1 MVNRWIKGSG
11 ARIVKVA
18 FLALLS
24 AAALRAQSGFP
35 VPAKE
40 DYLEATRNLGLTL
53 DNRLQTLDSLAAWV
67 TPDSIKMATLGWIC
81 TLDLCGKCQPIL
93 KPLPGIALPGPRP
106 SAPPPF
112 SLTRYRQRAH
122 SGHVLN
128 ALAAFVMPNGM
139 LYHYALSLPVL
150 SSPAW
155 NIRKDSAQVSLKAG
169 QSPRVIAMHSSP
181 WDIFNSQILIGGAGR
196 LLQIS
201 GWSAESGL
209 SAPGPDPFTP
219 TRPLQDDW
227 VSYGAGWF
235 GGSNGGIYTWGSDV
249 PPGYEPTGI
258 SGPVRILDATGAL
271 GDNGWAAVRE
281 SGGWRAFRIAS
292 GVYRDFRIVRDGR
305 GLGVLRYPPTG
316 DPVYTLLR
324 DEPSRFASIEVFDR
338 PFPIGDET
346 QRAPLFSGVGSPPV
360 RITFADSEDNFTPL
374 KMDLF
379 DTQGDSLAL
388 GNAFVGTTALGACQ
402 GPGICIQPGKTLL
415 TVSYKPDSL
424 VLAMT
429 VQSTSFSGSP
439 ECISTRHE
447 IDKAWTLATR
457 WRDGGRLRIR
467 IGGNVLD
474 LQLQTPDG
482 IKGPSG
488 SRAQAVSRDGGSH
501 AYDAAGRWISAPEGG
516 PGKASAARRLGFR

>member
-1 MVNRWIKGSG
+1 MMNHRIKGG
-11 ARIVKVA
+11 EAWIVKVA
-18 FLALLS
+18 ILALLS

-40 DYLEATRNLGLTL
+40 DYLEVTRNLGLTL
-53 DNRLQTLDSLAAWV
+53 DNRLQTLDSLVAWV
-67 TPDSIKMATLGWIC
+67 TPDSIKMASVGWVC
-81 TLDLCGKCQPIL
+81 ALDLCGRCRPIL
-93 KPLPGIALPGPRP
+93 NPLPGIALPGPR
-106 SAPPPF
+106 SAAPPPF

-128 ALAAFVMPNGM
+128 ALAAFVMPDGM
-139 LYHYALSLPVL
+139 LYHYALGLPAL
-150 SSPAW
+150 SSPALS
-155 NIRKDSAQVSLKAG
+155 IRKDSAQVSLKAG
-169 QSPRVIAMHSSP
+169 QSPRVIAVQPSP
-181 WDIFNSQILIGGAGR
+181 WDIFRSEILIGGTGR

-209 SAPGPDPFTP
+209 GAPGPDPFTP

-235 GGSNGGIYTWGSDV
+235 GGSNGGTYTWGSDI
-249 PPGYEPTGI
+249 PPGYESTGI

-271 GDNGWAAVRE
+271 GDNGWVAVRE
-281 SGGWRAFRIAS
+281 SGGWRAFHIAP

-316 DPVYTLLR
+316 DPFYASLR
-324 DEPSRFASIEVFDR
+324 DEPTRFASIEVFDR
-338 PFPIGDET
+338 PFPIGDGT
-346 QRAPLFSGVGSPPV
+346 PRAPLFSSVGAPPV
-360 RITFADSEDNFTPL
+360 RITFADSEDNYTPL
-374 KMDLF
+374 RMDLF
-379 DTQGDSLAL
+379 GTQGDSLAL
-388 GNAFVGTTALGACQ
+388 GNAFVGTAALGACE

-429 VQSTSFSGSP
+429 VQSTSVSGSP
-439 ECISTRHE
+439 PCTSTKHE
-447 IDKAWTLATR
+447 MDKAWMVATR

-467 IGGNVLD
+467 IGGKDLE

-482 IKGPSG
+482 IKAPSG
-488 SRAQAVSRDGGSH
+488 SRTQAVARDGGSN
-501 AYDAAGRWISAPEGG
+501 AYDAAGRWIAAPEGR
-516 PGKASAARRLGFR
+516 GKASAARRLEFR